1 MEYLLELKN
10 VTKLYNNDKGIENI
24 NLIIPEGKIIGIV
37 GKSGVGKTTLLKTM
51 INKVKKT
58 KGEIYYYGEKLVQN
72 FKDIVREIGYV
83 PQENPEDIDLTVK
96 DLLSY
101 TMSLY
106 NIDFQDEIDLYL
118 RQFNLDPNS
127 KVNTLSQGEMR
138 ILMFINAIY
147 HKPRL
152 LILDEITTGLDEYNK
167 RIVKEIILRLKAN
180 NSSIILTSHDMSFIN
195 SIADS
200 IYILKD
206 KNITLLNK
214 KETDHNYKLVTLT
227 TSKYYT
233 YDQFK
238 LSGISNLYI
247 NNNHI
252 SFIYKKDMHTLIKFL
267 YGFNIEDIVIT
278 NPNINDII
286 EDFERWN

>member
-10 VTKLYNNDKGIENI
+10 VTKLYNNDKVIENI

-286 EDFERWN
+286 EYGNLY

>member
-24 NLIIPEGKIIGIV
+24 NLIVPEGKIIGIV

-286 EDFERWN
+286 EDFER

>member
-24 NLIIPEGKIIGIV
+24 NLIVPEGKIIGIV

-83 PQENPEDIDLTVK
+83 PQEIPEDIDLTVK

-267 YGFNIEDIVIT
+267 CGFNIEDIVIT

-286 EDFERWN
+286 EDFER

>member
-286 EDFERWN
+286 EDFER

>member
-10 VTKLYNNDKGIENI
+10 VTKLYNNDKVIENI

-286 EDFERWN
+286 EDFER

>member
-10 VTKLYNNDKGIENI
+10 VTKLYNNDKVIENI